1 MKPIRVP
8 KTPKSSFN
16 KDRRPSKLLLD
27 QIEHLEWA
35 ALPAW
40 QRKPQLLRKY
50 QKKRVRTEQQAA
62 ERIAQL
68 TTIVL
73 EEHDIVTARPAGSDT
88 RPKVVLPPLPDAGA
102 SKGRKRK
109 KKTTRTGGAKRSAS
123 TRTAAK
129 KALRKKVK
137 KASKAKR
144 TGKKPVRRQR

>member
-68 TTIVL
+68 TTMVL
-73 EEHDIVTARPAGSDT
+73 EEQDNVTARPAGSDT
-88 RPKVVLPPLPDAGA
+88 RPKVVLPPLPGAGA
-102 SKGRKRK
+102 SKRK
-109 KKTTRTGGAKRSAS
+109 KKATRTGGAKRSAS

-129 KALRKKVK
+129 KALSKKVK
-137 KASKAKR
+137 KA
-144 TGKKPVRRQR
+144 VRRQR